1 MRSRAEGFTVI
12 EILVCLF
19 ILSIAVI
26 CAAGLLLQSN
36 RMSRHAAQA
45 SAAAMLAGEL
55 AEHLRMRQDRQP
67 AWSGPPGSSA
77 ASVQF
82 AARQVDD
89 SGPPL
94 DLRIDD
100 PAMAVTAGDAS
111 CFLSDCSMEE
121 MDRFALQD
129 WQRRLV
135 SILPGARAL
144 ACRDAA
150 PWDAAA
156 NRYQWACTAAATG
169 SAPLLVK
176 LGWQSPMSAPGAPWP
191 LLVVPVQ

>member
-1 MRSRAEGFTVI
+1 MI

-26 CAAGLLLQSN
+26 CAAGLLLQSS

-55 AEHLRMRQDRQP
+55 AEHLRMRQERQP
-67 AWSGPPGSSA
+67 GWSGPPESSA
-77 ASVQF
+77 ASAQS
-82 AARQVDD
+82 AAPEGDD
-89 SGPPL
+89 SGLPL
-94 DLRIDD
+94 DLHIDD
-100 PAMAVTAGDAS
+100 PAMAATAGAAG
-111 CFLSDCSMEE
+111 CFVSDCSIEE
-121 MDRFALQD
+121 MDRFALHD
-129 WQRRLV
+129 WTRRLV
-135 SILPGARAL
+135 SILPGARVV
-144 ACRDAA
+144 ACHDAA
-150 PWDAAA
+150 PWNAAA

-176 LGWQSPMSAPGAPWP
+176 LGWHSPMTAPGAAWP